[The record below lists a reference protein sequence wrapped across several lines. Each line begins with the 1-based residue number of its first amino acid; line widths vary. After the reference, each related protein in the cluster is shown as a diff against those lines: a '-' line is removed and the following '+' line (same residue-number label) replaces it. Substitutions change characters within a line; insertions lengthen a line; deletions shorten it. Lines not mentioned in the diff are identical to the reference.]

1 MTMFLVI
8 LDGATQP
15 GIRELQGASFLLG
28 EVRILKRG
36 KNVIEFRFQFF
47 KLGTEH
53 ATPVSS

>member
-1 MTMFLVI
+1 MFLVI

-15 GIRELQGASFLLG
+15 GIRNLQGASFLLG